1 MATSGREFFFNA
13 YFATNLPAPDYS
25 AGDRIVHQAFGA
37 GTLTKMTPMGGDF
50 LIEISFD
57 SGSTKKLMLRAA
69 APHMKKA

>member
-1 MATSGREFFFNA
+1 
-13 YFATNLPAPDYS
+13 
-25 AGDRIVHQAFGA
+25 
-37 GTLTKMTPMGGDF
+37 MTPMGGDF